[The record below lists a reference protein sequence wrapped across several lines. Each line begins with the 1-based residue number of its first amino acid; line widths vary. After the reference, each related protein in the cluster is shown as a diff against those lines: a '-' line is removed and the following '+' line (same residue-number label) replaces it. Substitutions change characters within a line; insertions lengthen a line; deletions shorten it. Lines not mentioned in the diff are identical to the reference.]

1 MAEGNWKVC
10 MWEALHRES
19 TCLVTVCRR
28 TWKRKLRRLTVEKE
42 RSSWYRGSMTAY
54 WRAVGIRELT
64 TGTDC
69 EVAANGERG
78 SEGSWAAGVSLR
90 VPEWVSEVTQSCP
103 TLCKS
108 MDFSPPDSSV
118 HGISQAR
125 ILKWAAISFSRG
137 SSWPRDQTRV
147 SCITRRFFTTEP
159 PGELGVSFT
168 SLPKWTMQRNRGKQ
182 QNGKDSRSLQAN

>member
-1 MAEGNWKVC
+1 M
-10 MWEALHRES
+10 
-19 TCLVTVCRR
+19 TVCRR
-28 TWKRKLRRLTVEKE
+28 TWKRKLRGLTVEKE

-103 TLCKS
+103 TLCES
-108 MDFSPPDSSV
+108 VDCSLPGSCV
-118 HGISQAR
+118 HGIFPAR
-125 ILKWAAISFSRG
+125 ILDWGAISFSR
-137 SSWPRDQTRV
+137 R
-147 SCITRRFFTTEP
+147 
-159 PGELGVSFT
+159 SF
-168 SLPKWTMQRNRGKQ
+168 
-182 QNGKDSRSLQAN
+182 